1 MTTLDNVKR
10 QGILLGKSLDTT
22 VAATMAHIEPNVIKR
37 RLLATTP
44 PTDILHKATLINVA
58 LVLVYNH
65 DVMALPV
72 APQHTAE
79 LHKEVL
85 SFLRTRQVDGQTKQK
100 RRLVAKKPLSAGL
113 EMGGLAFHTLT
124 KQSGVFSRI

>member
-1 MTTLDNVKR
+1 
-10 QGILLGKSLDTT
+10 
-22 VAATMAHIEPNVIKR
+22 MAHIEPNVIKR

-113 EMGGLAFHTLT
+113 EMGGLGIPHPDKTIRGFQQNLIQKIYKTGFHNPTASLP
-124 KQSGVFSRI
+124 SRPLG